1 MISPRVAVG
10 CKDQFPM
17 NSLSMVMQK
26 KERENSTV
34 LPLHAAAAEHQ
45 PATNAEH
52 TLTNAKQQ
60 QLQPATAQEGNT
72 TFM

>member
-1 MISPRVAVG
+1 M
-10 CKDQFPM
+10 
-17 NSLSMVMQK
+17 
-26 KERENSTV
+26 

>member
-1 MISPRVAVG
+1 
-10 CKDQFPM
+10 
-17 NSLSMVMQK
+17 MQS
-26 KERENSTV
+26 STNATH

-72 TFM
+72 KQVVRSSVPCHGNTTTQEGNTTFM